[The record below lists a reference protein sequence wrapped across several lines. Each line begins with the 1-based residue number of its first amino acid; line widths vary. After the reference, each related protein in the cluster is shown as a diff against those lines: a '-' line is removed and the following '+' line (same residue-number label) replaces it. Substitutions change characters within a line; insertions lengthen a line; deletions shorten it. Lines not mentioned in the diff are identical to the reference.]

1 MQPSIRHSGYDCS
14 LIVAR
19 LNNEDIGQDLRW
31 QEHYLELCTQAVRFM
46 QTHSVTKLKKSLD
59 VNDDTLLF
67 TSFSSLEIIDL
78 ASNQNSIISHHSDYD
93 IWAQRIHCDPP
104 IPDDIQITRELGP
117 NRENHMFS
125 LSSST
130 SMLMQN
136 QYISKL
142 ISISDNFV
150 ASRTINSSVSHD
162 KMKQISILSSRTPVA
177 NKFNACTDSMFSLSF
192 SIHKFVDI
200 NDEDI
205 ENHDNKNFKSWLI
218 DRKKKWMIQRA
229 ILRSQKT
236 VQKTRKKLFPQ
247 NSSDI
252 CMNFEGYPLRTDPM
266 LPQKYLTESSREENI
281 STRSPN
287 QFFDL
292 LSNLQSTSLSLT
304 CRKLSENVPCLSLNC
319 KEDRDLKSLENNSLE
334 NSLAALFLPNTIFVD
349 PPLIFHLNFGDA
361 DLDRW
366 SIHKFPTNYNG
377 KWEVKTSVPP
387 KIFCDYPIPK
397 SRQDAIEPQDCEDV
411 RYHGKSSL
419 DFLTSIYVI
428 PSNIVSSIRRRK
440 RSKSVSQSLNCT
452 GIKSLAK
459 DANIF
464 GCLKILKNCY
474 IPHDK
479 SIRHDD
485 LLNYVYKKKDDIDFT
500 LSKEVVLAV
509 RGVIKSVFEKRLENI
524 IACNV
529 IELDTNYPIS
539 KWFIRRIDKS
549 FQESFSPLT
558 GDLTREKAMEVLHSA
573 RSSGIIRNIYQN
585 SRLQL
590 FTGVKMRREYQ
601 GKCIYRGIFSGDMI
615 STDVYERRYLS
626 MIKRETVERA
636 ESLEDGQACIP
647 TSVIACT
654 LPSKLQKEIYLA
666 SSITMM
672 LFASRIFHLNKERNL
687 HEENSSALS
696 KIKAKI
702 PTSPNVNLM
711 KPVRSQNCKV
721 SAGQSK
727 RKRRRSDR
735 IEKNHVHSFEYE
747 IAKYC
752 ATNPITSFTKV
763 ANNVTSH
770 SDESNP
776 NPTTSFTKVT
786 NNFRSYSDGSNPLLS
801 LKNTS
806 NLSVKLSEELL
817 HLMKKS
823 SKIRKEAESFER
835 EMSIIGS
842 GQNLEEQSNNLLN
855 SRSSKNIFEKI
866 GDAAI
871 IASSISKSTNEKS
884 SLVNETKASTRS
896 VRNKR
901 EKMDK
906 KRKRKKDKKK
916 KSKRKKTKRGDPKE
930 GKSQD
935 VELNYDETSKHH
947 SSIVSPI
954 SPNNSIFTGKVSPK
968 RETTVP
974 TIMKNQLLPKTEG
987 SSNLFQKFF
996 SLNSTKA
1003 ESSTT
1008 KNSVGRE
1015 EFTTSKNEK
1024 STTKHISDFSS
1035 NLIDPQP
1042 GLGKLNECHS
1052 ADDLDAMVCHER
1064 LTKASIE
1071 YSRHLLVSE
1080 NFVENYIDVS
1090 AELCTGKWFG
1100 SEDEIDSLKK
1110 RNFILCDCP
1119 LLDNAGVDIE
1129 IGYDALAITNVSSWY
1144 ACPENSVRSFAKKV
1158 VQIAAT
1164 NRYEKLMIFLSLD
1177 IPLTPTV
1184 ASDIALLQNA
1194 LIIESDEPCTSIGI
1208 QLSCQSSIGKLLG
1221 NTLVNFIIENFNSN
1235 REENHLRDLSWLETY
1250 AMDINFQDRAQFLL
1264 GISPSMTVLGA
1275 LECLKCY
1282 SILVLASFD
1291 EEDSDVNVA
1300 GRALSCFIQH
1310 ISKSSNRLNIK
1321 EVVRRQGIVHAS
1333 TQSLQQI
1340 LQAVTLS
1347 FS

>member
-1 MQPSIRHSGYDCS
+1 
-14 LIVAR
+14 
-19 LNNEDIGQDLRW
+19 LNNEDIDQDLRW
-31 QEHYLELCTQAVRFM
+31 QEHYLESCTQAVRFM
-46 QTHSVTKLKKSLD
+46 QTHSVKKLNKSLN
-59 VNDDTLLF
+59 VNEETLLF

-78 ASNQNSIISHHSDYD
+78 ASNQKSIISHHSDYD
-93 IWAQRIHCDPP
+93 IWTQRIHCDPP
-104 IPDDIQITRELGP
+104 IPDDIQITRELGL
-117 NRENHMFS
+117 NSENHMFS

-130 SMLMQN
+130 SMLMQH

-150 ASRTINSSVSHD
+150 ASRTINSSVAHD
-162 KMKQISILSSRTPVA
+162 KMKQIPILSSRTPVA
-177 NKFNACTDSMFSLSF
+177 NKFNACTDSILSLSL
-192 SIHKFVDI
+192 SVHKFVDI
-200 NDEDI
+200 DDENI

-236 VQKTRKKLFPQ
+236 VQETRKNLFPQ

-252 CMNFEGYPLRTDPM
+252 CMNFEAYPLRIDPL

-281 STRSPN
+281 STRSRN

-304 CRKLSENVPCLSLNC
+304 CRKLSENLPCLSLSC
-319 KEDRDLKSLENNSLE
+319 KEDRDLKSLENNSLK
-334 NSLAALFLPNTIFVD
+334 NSLATLFLPNTIFVD
-349 PPLIFHLNFGDA
+349 PPLILHLNSGHA
-361 DLDRW
+361 DLDRR

-387 KIFCDYPIPK
+387 KIFRDYPIPK
-397 SRQDAIEPQDCEDV
+397 SRQDAITAQDCEDV

-419 DFLTSIYVI
+419 DFFTSIYVI
-428 PSNIVSSIRRRK
+428 PSNIVSSIRTRK
-440 RSKSVSQSLNCT
+440 RSKNVSESLNCK

-464 GCLKILKNCY
+464 GCLRIVKNCY

-479 SIRHDD
+479 SILHDD
-485 LLNYVYKKKDDIDFT
+485 LLNYLYKKKDDIDFT

-509 RGVIKSVFEKRLENI
+509 RSVIKSVFEKRLENI

-539 KWFIRRIDKS
+539 KWFIRRIDKN

-601 GKCIYRGIFSGDMI
+601 GKCIYRGIFSGNMI

-626 MIKRETVERA
+626 MLKRETVERA
-636 ESLEDGQACIP
+636 GSLEGQACIP

-666 SSITMM
+666 SSITML

-687 HEENSSALS
+687 YEENSSALS

-702 PTSPNVNLM
+702 PTSPNINLM
-711 KPVRSQNCKV
+711 KPVRSQICKV
-721 SAGQSK
+721 STGQSK
-727 RKRRRSDR
+727 RKRRRSNS
-735 IEKNHVHSFEYE
+735 IEKNHVHSFEDE

-752 ATNPITSFTKV
+752 ATNPTTSFTKV
-763 ANNVTSH
+763 AKNVRSH

-776 NPTTSFTKVT
+776 NPTTSFTKVA

-806 NLSVKLSEELL
+806 TLSVKLSEELL

-823 SKIRKEAESFER
+823 SEIHKENESFER
-835 EMSIIGS
+835 EMTVIGG
-842 GQNLEEQSNNLLN
+842 GQNLEEQSNNLLT
-855 SRSSKNIFEKI
+855 SRSSRNIFELI
-866 GDAAI
+866 TGDTAI
-871 IASSISKSTNEKS
+871 IASTTSKSTKEKS
-884 SLVNETKASTRS
+884 SVVNEPKASPRS

-901 EKMDK
+901 KKMDK
-906 KRKRKKDKKK
+906 KRKRKKDKRKG
-916 KSKRKKTKRGDPKE
+916 SKRKKTKRGDAKE

-954 SPNNSIFTGKVSPK
+954 SPNNSIFTGNVSPK
-968 RETTVP
+968 REITVP
-974 TIMKNQLLPKTEG
+974 TIMKNQLLPNIEG

-996 SLNSTKA
+996 SLNSAIT

-1008 KNSVGRE
+1008 KNSVERE
-1015 EFTTSKNEK
+1015 EFTTSTNEK

-1035 NLIDPQP
+1035 KLIDPQP
-1042 GLGKLNECHS
+1042 GLSKLNECHS

-1080 NFVENYIDVS
+1080 NFVENYIELS

-1100 SEDEIDSLKK
+1100 SEDETDSLKK

-1129 IGYDALAITNVSSWY
+1129 IGYNALAITNVSFWY

-1177 IPLTPTV
+1177 IPLIPTV

-1194 LIIESDEPCTSIGI
+1194 LIIESDEPYTSIGI
-1208 QLSCQSSIGKLLG
+1208 QLSCQSSIGKMLG
-1221 NTLVNFIIENFNSN
+1221 NTLDDFIIENCNSSH
-1235 REENHLRDLSWLETY
+1235 EENHLRDLSWLETY

-1264 GISPSMTVLGA
+1264 GISPSMTVIGA

-1291 EEDSDVNVA
+1291 QEDSDVNVA

-1310 ISKSSNRLNIK
+1310 ISKSSNRFNIK